1 MKRTHKSRI
10 AVAIVVCMTL
20 AACQTVKVPKFDLIK
35 SPEFSEDAKNIATD
49 YPSVKDAPFEPT
61 DIRSDAQ
68 WDKDA
73 RAMESLRDRPSGITT
88 EAGLSASDAEA
99 RYQELKAKAQ
109 AYKKDDPAT
118 GPVQGFPPYKPRR

>member
-1 MKRTHKSRI
+1 MKRAHISRI
-10 AVAIVVCMTL
+10 AVAAGVCMTL
-20 AACQTVKVPKFDLIK
+20 GACQTVKMPKFDLIK
-35 SPEFSEDAKNIATD
+35 SPEFSEDAKNIAKD
-49 YPSVKDAPFEPT
+49 FPSTKDAPLEPK

-73 RAMESLRDRPSGITT
+73 RAMESLRDRPRDITT

-99 RYQELKAKAQ
+99 QYQELKAKAQ

>member
-1 MKRTHKSRI
+1 MKRAHISRI
-10 AVAIVVCMTL
+10 GVAAGVCMTL
-20 AACQTVKVPKFDLIK
+20 GACQTVKMPKFDLIK
-35 SPEFSEDAKNIATD
+35 SPEFSEDAKNIAKD
-49 YPSVKDAPFEPT
+49 FPSTKDAPLEPK

-73 RAMESLRDRPSGITT
+73 RAMESLRDRPRDITT

>member
-1 MKRTHKSRI
+1 MMKRTHKSRI
-10 AVAIVVCMTL
+10 AVAIVVCTTL

-73 RAMESLRDRPSGITT
+73 RAMELSLIHI
-88 EAGLSASDAEA
+88 
-99 RYQELKAKAQ
+99 
-109 AYKKDDPAT
+109 
-118 GPVQGFPPYKPRR
+118 